1 MKSEHQAGL
10 AHTTWWARKQEKSDM
25 NPNHTP
31 EPAGLT
37 QSGGQVSELMIARLV
52 GQVYEAAP
60 ATERRR
66 LLEHLMRPL
75 GVLSLL
81 AVADGIFAK
90 IRFRSGWPDLHI
102 RLEDAQNVQASDV
115 ITLVSYVQQVSV
127 RAVDGLADMLAAS
140 PVMTGSAA
148 AALLITLLVQR
159 ARTRRASDRQIG

>member
-1 MKSEHQAGL
+1 
-10 AHTTWWARKQEKSDM
+10 
-25 NPNHTP
+25 
-31 EPAGLT
+31 
-37 QSGGQVSELMIARLV
+37 MIARLV

-90 IRFRSGWPDLHI
+90 IRFRSGWPDLHV